1 MPVAYKVLGQ
11 SNPTANTLTTVYAVP
26 ANTQTVVSTVTICNR
41 SSITT
46 TFSLAVIPAG
56 AAIDDKHYINYD
68 TTVPGN
74 DTVALTLG
82 LSLGNTDVISANVRN
97 ATVAISVFGSEI
109 T

>member
-1 MPVAYKVLGQ
+1 MPIAYKVLGQ
-11 SNPTANTLTTVYAVP
+11 SNPTANTLTTVYTVP
-26 ANTQTVVSTVTICNR
+26 SATQAVVSTVTICNR
-41 SSITT
+41 SATAT
-46 TFSLAVIPAG
+46 TFRLAVRQAG
-56 AAIDDKHYINYD
+56 AAIDDKQYVNYD

-82 LSLGNTDVISANVRN
+82 LSLGNTDIISANVRN